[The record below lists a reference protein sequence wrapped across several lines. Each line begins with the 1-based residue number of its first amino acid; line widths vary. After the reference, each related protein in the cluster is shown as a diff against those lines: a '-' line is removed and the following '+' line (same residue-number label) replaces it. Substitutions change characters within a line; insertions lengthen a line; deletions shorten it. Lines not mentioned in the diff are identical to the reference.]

1 MVRYTVCSTRDL
13 LEDASIDLEGWLFQK
28 ISEGMNAPI
37 NAALVGAT
45 DALPCPAAV
54 TSASFPFS
62 LSITASFS
70 PPPARST
77 PQV

>member
-28 ISEGMNAPI
+28 ISEGMNALI

-45 DALPCPAAV
+45 DALPCPAL
-54 TSASFPFS
+54 PCRGHQRKFS
-62 LSITASFS
+62 L
-70 PPPARST
+70 
-77 PQV
+77 